1 MSDDAGIADQ
11 QDRALARL
19 LELGLAAAEKVQA
32 RLMASEDDALLGELS
47 LALNRSSRNV
57 RQTIALQMRAARE
70 RRRQDRDETA
80 EAAKAEAAQVT
91 RRRAQ
96 VKAAV
101 ERVIWTEAE
110 DDEAERLADDLD
122 DRISEEALYDDFAAE
137 PVEVHVA
144 RLCAEVGVTPPSA
157 PPADRA
163 AMPAGAEGDVEDG
176 RWRSS
181 A

>member
-1 MSDDAGIADQ
+1 MSDSDGIADQ

-32 RLMASEDDALLGELS
+32 RLMASEGDALLGELS
-47 LALNRSSRNV
+47 LALNRTSRNV

-70 RRRQDRDETA
+70 RKRQDRDATA
-80 EAAKAEAAQVT
+80 VATKADEARVN

-110 DDEAERLADDLD
+110 DDEAERLLDDLD

-144 RLCAEVGVTPPSA
+144 RLCAELGVTPPSA
-157 PPADRA
+157 PPAARSA
-163 AMPAGAEGDVEDG
+163 TPAGAEGDVEGD

-181 A
+181 G